1 LCVFS
6 GVSLCLAFATLSSS
20 RFVISIPYPTIQ
32 APYPRQ
38 FPTSFHPPSLTL
50 HSTFVFETLKHRRT
64 LPLSFLFLLSF
75 NAIHVRPACTQLVNL
90 FPQLYPDSRLHTCS
104 TYIHTSYHIP
114 AIVPPGVF
122 GRLRNACIL
131 FFLVRWDRAWREII
145 VFCSVCLTYVIC
157 SAVFCKGKKK
167 SDHNN
172 NPYT

>member
-6 GVSLCLAFATLSSS
+6 GISLCLAFATLSSS

-38 FPTSFHPPSLTL
+38 FPTFFHPPSLTL
-50 HSTFVFETLKHRRT
+50 YSTFVFETLKHRRT
-64 LPLSFLFLLSF
+64 LPLSLLFLLSF
-75 NAIHVRPACTQLVNL
+75 NAIHVRPACTQLANL

-114 AIVPPGVF
+114 AILPPGVF

-131 FFLVRWDRAWREII
+131 FFWFVGTEHGER
-145 VFCSVCLTYVIC
+145 
-157 SAVFCKGKKK
+157 
-167 SDHNN
+167 
-172 NPYT
+172 